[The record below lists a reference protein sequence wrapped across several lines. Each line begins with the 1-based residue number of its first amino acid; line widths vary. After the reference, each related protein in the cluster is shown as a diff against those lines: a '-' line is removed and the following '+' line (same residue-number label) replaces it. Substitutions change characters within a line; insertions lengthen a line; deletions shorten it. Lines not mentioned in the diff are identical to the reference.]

1 MPEDRKKLY
10 MWLSVGSITAVIALI
25 WFASI
30 KYNISTSLV
39 EVAQSKQK
47 GVEALA
53 NFGDN
58 FKKQFE
64 EISNSLNTTTSTAAT
79 SSVK

>member
-30 KYNISTSLV
+30 KYSISAS
-39 EVAQSKQK
+39 VADAAESKK
-47 GVEALA
+47 RGLESFRNLES
-53 NFGDN
+53 DL
-58 FKKQFE
+58 KKQWDSMKNIFE
-64 EISNSLNTTTSTAAT
+64 VKETTSTA
-79 SSVK
+79 SST